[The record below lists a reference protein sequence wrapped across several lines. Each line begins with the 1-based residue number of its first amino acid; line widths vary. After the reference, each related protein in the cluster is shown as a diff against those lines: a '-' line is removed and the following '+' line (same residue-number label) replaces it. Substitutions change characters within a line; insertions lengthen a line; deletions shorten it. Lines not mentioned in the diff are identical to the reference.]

1 MNNLSFFKTLLAATA
16 FILVSSGAKAQVIK
30 TDSIRESRLG
40 DLAAV
45 LGKSDELIVADDAAL
60 NEKSWFVSFGLGV
73 NAINAE
79 GNNKVNN
86 LFDRRRARMQVTVG
100 HWFNK
105 YFGLRG
111 ELGVGKVAGYYLAGA
126 IYGESLN
133 LPPSAYPA
141 GASQYMIVKDGLT
154 WFRRRFTYMDF
165 KLAAT
170 TDAVKW
176 FNKNSKWGVQFYAG
190 PSIIYSL
197 KRQGFHH
204 NVTFGLITGTQID
217 YKISKRWSIMGDL
230 QADFLNESF
239 DGVVG
244 GEKGGSYKKLDFLA
258 VATVGLSYHF
268 GGDPNKENLE
278 NSVLYEDT
286 YIAQPKRL
294 KEVKAPAK
302 EVIAPF
308 VVRFFI
314 DKSYIEKSQ
323 KPLIKK
329 FAEYLKNNKDAKVM
343 LTGYADKE
351 TAYPEY
357 NMRLSQKRVDSVK
370 KYLIEECGIAENR
383 IETNAKGDT
392 ERVYDEDFRWNRVVV
407 MTIVEK

>member
-1 MNNLSFFKTLLAATA
+1 MNNFSFFKTLLAAVA

-30 TDSIRESRLG
+30 TDSIRESRLS

-45 LGKSDELIVADDAAL
+45 LGNSDELIVADDVAL

-79 GNNKVNN
+79 GNNEVNN
-86 LFDRRRARMQVTVG
+86 LLDRRRARMQVTVG

-111 ELGVGKVAGYYLAGA
+111 EVGIGKVSGYYLAGA
-126 IYGESLN
+126 IYGERLN
-133 LPPSAYPA
+133 FFDYPA
-141 GASQYMIVKDGLT
+141 DISRYIMEKDGLA
-154 WFRRRFTYMDF
+154 WFRRRFTYMDM

-176 FNKNSKWGVQFYAG
+176 FNKDSKWSVQLYAG

-197 KRQGFHH
+197 KRQGFDH

-244 GEKGGSYKKLDFLA
+244 GEKDGSYKKLDFLA

-314 DKSYIEKSQ
+314 DKSYI
-323 KPLIKK
+323 
-329 FAEYLKNNKDAKVM
+329 
-343 LTGYADKE
+343 
-351 TAYPEY
+351 
-357 NMRLSQKRVDSVK
+357 
-370 KYLIEECGIAENR
+370 
-383 IETNAKGDT
+383 
-392 ERVYDEDFRWNRVVV
+392 
-407 MTIVEK
+407 